1 MASAGP
7 LTIAVLIKQVP
18 DMNAIRVDRA
28 NGRIVPS
35 AQLVMSSY
43 DEYAVEAALRLKES
57 FDGEVIAVAAGPATV
72 RDVITRALAMGAD
85 RGIHLEF
92 EDVNAADTLGIASV
106 LSDALRSLECS
117 LVIAGQT
124 SDDFETGQVGAQVA
138 ELLKMPVISNVV
150 EITIDEE
157 GLLVR
162 RDMEDGYQTVRST
175 LPAVLLSSTG
185 LDQPRLPSLK
195 GIMAAKRKPVET
207 VAASAPAERR
217 LDWDAPQVP
226 AKTVSGTIVNVQDV
240 LRERGGETAGG
251 LVTRA
256 EADLIWSADAARGSD
271 GGCGAGKRECP
282 RRRRG
287 WGRWFRA
294 SHLVG
299 NAHRGATGRE

>member
-18 DMNAIRVDRA
+18 DMNAIRIDRA

-35 AQLVMSSY
+35 AQLGMSSY

-57 FDGEVIAVAAGPATV
+57 LDGEVIAVAAGPASV

-85 RGIHLEF
+85 RGMHLEVA
-92 EDVNAADTLGIASV
+92 DVNATDTLGMASI
-106 LSDALRSLECS
+106 LADALRPLECG

-124 SDDFETGQVGAQVA
+124 SDDYEAGQVGAQVA

-150 EITIDEE
+150 AIQVDDD

-185 LDQPRLPSLK
+185 LDEPRLPSLK
-195 GIMAAKRKPVET
+195 GIMAAKKKQVDT
-207 VAASAPAERR
+207 LAASVPAERR
-217 LDWDAPQVP
+217 LAWDAPEVP
-226 AKTVSGTIVNVQDV
+226 AKTVSGTIVQDV
-240 LRERGGETAGG
+240 SA
-251 LVTRA
+251 A
-256 EADLIWSADAARGSD
+256 EAARQ
-271 GGCGAGKRECP
+271 
-282 RRRRG
+282 
-287 WGRWFRA
+287 
-294 SHLVG
+294 LVG
-299 NAHRGATGRE
+299 WLQEQKLI